1 MLERIKNICVSDF
14 KTSCTGAT
22 NEVVLRNLNVT
33 DSDRSNLE
41 DIRNRI
47 LRKRKLHIKG
57 IVPHQLF
64 QFLNSVNKRSYLAR
78 CI

>member
-1 MLERIKNICVSDF
+1 M
-14 KTSCTGAT
+14 
-22 NEVVLRNLNVT
+22 T